1 MVFRIIIQ
9 LQNCNVEMSKLKTL
23 FIYVGPGNPAPH
35 GSWVYSKHTPKCL
48 KNWKNILWRLRFT
61 LQIYFQNWLY
71 KTILP
76 LLELAI
82 VAAIASCVAS
92 VTTDTWNGVV
102 QSEKKIDTVFPHI
115 IAAAT
120 ILFWNF
126 QTLKISNSILIIFS
140 LM

>member
-1 MVFRIIIQ
+1 
-9 LQNCNVEMSKLKTL
+9 MSMFKTL

-35 GSWVYSKHTPKCL
+35 GSWVYSKHTPKFL

-82 VAAIASCVAS
+82 VAAIASCEAS

-102 QSEKKIDTVFPHI
+102 QSEKKILNCVI
-115 IAAAT
+115 RK
-120 ILFWNF
+120 LRR
-126 QTLKISNSILIIFS
+126 
-140 LM
+140 

>member
-1 MVFRIIIQ
+1 MSPYLLSFLLRNCVSKRLVCRIMNQIQIKLIIESH
-9 LQNCNVEMSKLKTL
+9 VEMSMFKTL

-35 GSWVYSKHTPKCL
+35 GSWVYSKHTPKFL

-102 QSEKKIDTVFPHI
+102 QSEKK
-115 IAAAT
+115 
-120 ILFWNF
+120 
-126 QTLKISNSILIIFS
+126 KY
-140 LM
+140 